1 MTMRSVVCFLLLLLC
16 SMAQAQKEGTV
27 SDCKTLKS
35 EILKGERRYA
45 IYLPPGYDS
54 SDRSYPLLYLLHPAG
69 PKGTLPNQ
77 QGWINYGMLKTFMDR
92 GIASGEVAPMI
103 VVTPD
108 ANFGTRRVSYFNDPD
123 NNFNFEDFFFKE
135 FIPYIEKTYR
145 CRTERGSR
153 AVAGASMGG
162 GAAFFY
168 ALHHPEMF
176 SVSCPL
182 SAAIRGYEKSYLT
195 QRYPE
200 MKEPELME
208 WYKQYNVYEL
218 FRQMPEDQRNSVSWY
233 IACGDDDALS
243 VNNVLLHADLKKMN
257 VPHEFRILDGKHDWV
272 FWRSVLPDMLRF
284 VSAAFLK

>member
-1 MTMRSVVCFLLLLLC
+1 MIFTMRLS
-16 SMAQAQKEGTV
+16 S
-27 SDCKTLKS
+27 LK
-35 EILKGERRYA
+35 
-45 IYLPPGYDS
+45 
-54 SDRSYPLLYLLHPAG
+54 
-69 PKGTLPNQ
+69 
-77 QGWINYGMLKTFMDR
+77 INYGMLKTFMDR
-92 GIASGEVAPMI
+92 GIASSEVAPMI

-200 MKEPELME
+200 MKEAELME

>member
-54 SDRSYPLLYLLHPAG
+54 SDRSCPLLYLLHPAG

-108 ANFGTRRVSYFNDPD
+108 ANFGTRRVSYFND
-123 NNFNFEDFFFKE
+123 
-135 FIPYIEKTYR
+135 
-145 CRTERGSR
+145 
-153 AVAGASMGG
+153 
-162 GAAFFY
+162 
-168 ALHHPEMF
+168 HPEMF

-200 MKEPELME
+200 MKEAELME

-272 FWRSVLPDMLRF
+272 FWRSVLPDMLHF

>member
-1 MTMRSVVCFLLLLLC
+1 MRSVVCFLLLLLC
-16 SMAQAQKEGTV
+16 SMAQAQNEGTV

-35 EILKGERRYA
+35 EILKGERRHA

-54 SDRSYPLLYLLHPAG
+54 SDRSYPVLYLLHPAG

-92 GIASGEVAPMI
+92 GIASGEVASMI

-200 MKEPELME
+200 IKEAELME

>member
-35 EILKGERRYA
+35 EILKGEQRYA

-200 MKEPELME
+200 MKEAELME

>member
-1 MTMRSVVCFLLLLLC
+1 MRSIVCFLLLFLC
-16 SMAQAQKEGTV
+16 GLAQAQSEGTV
-27 SDCKTLKS
+27 SDSKTLKS
-35 EILKGERRYA
+35 EILKGERKYA

-54 SDRSYPLLYLLHPAG
+54 SDRSYPVLYLLHPAG

-77 QGWINYGMLKTFMDR
+77 QAWVNYGMLKTFMDR

-108 ANFGTRRVSYFNDPD
+108 ANFGTRHVSYFNDPG
-123 NNFNFEDFFFKE
+123 NSFNFEDFFFKE

-145 CRTERGSR
+145 CRTEKGSR

-168 ALHHPEMF
+168 ALHHPAMF
-176 SVSCPL
+176 AVSCPL
-182 SAAIRGYEKSYLT
+182 SAAIRGYEKNYIS

-200 MKEPELME
+200 MKEAELTE

-218 FRQMPEDQRNSVSWY
+218 FKQLPADQKNAVAWY

-243 VNNVLLHADLKKMN
+243 VNNVLLHADLKEMN
-257 VPHEFRILDGKHDWV
+257 VPHEFRIQDGKHDWV
-272 FWRSVLPDMLRF
+272 FWRSVLPDVLRF

>member
-1 MTMRSVVCFLLLLLC
+1 MIFTMRLS
-16 SMAQAQKEGTV
+16 S
-27 SDCKTLKS
+27 LK
-35 EILKGERRYA
+35 
-45 IYLPPGYDS
+45 
-54 SDRSYPLLYLLHPAG
+54 
-69 PKGTLPNQ
+69 
-77 QGWINYGMLKTFMDR
+77 INYGMLKTFMDR

-123 NNFNFEDFFFKE
+123 NNFNFENFFFKE

-200 MKEPELME
+200 MKEAELME
-208 WYKQYNVYEL
+208 WYNNTTCMSFSDSCRRTRETPYPGISL
-218 FRQMPEDQRNSVSWY
+218 AAMTMP
-233 IACGDDDALS
+233 CLS
-243 VNNVLLHADLKKMN
+243 TMYSCT
-257 VPHEFRILDGKHDWV
+257 PI
-272 FWRSVLPDMLRF
+272 
-284 VSAAFLK
+284 

>member
-1 MTMRSVVCFLLLLLC
+1 MIFTMRLS
-16 SMAQAQKEGTV
+16 S
-27 SDCKTLKS
+27 LK
-35 EILKGERRYA
+35 
-45 IYLPPGYDS
+45 
-54 SDRSYPLLYLLHPAG
+54 
-69 PKGTLPNQ
+69 
-77 QGWINYGMLKTFMDR
+77 INYGMLKTFMDR

-123 NNFNFEDFFFKE
+123 NNFNFENFFFKE

-182 SAAIRGYEKSYLT
+182 SAAIREYEKSYLT

-257 VPHEFRILDGKHDWV
+257 VQHEFRILDGKHDWV